1 MRKLALSACCAL
13 LAATVPAVAQ
23 SGNPMTDA
31 MKAQFAIVKGDLT
44 KTAEQVTEENYAFKP
59 TPDGSEPRRAHR
71 PRRRRELLL
80 LLDRQRRRQPDEGD
94 ERREDEDLE
103 GRPAEVAGR
112 RAGVLRRAARTP

>member
-1 MRKLALSACCAL
+1 MRNLALSACCAL

-59 TPDGSEPRRAHR
+59 TPEIRNLTFPSGWT
-71 PRRRRELLL
+71 
-80 LLDRQRRRQPDEGD
+80 
-94 ERREDEDLE
+94 
-103 GRPAEVAGR
+103 
-112 RAGVLRRAARTP
+112 AAPSP